1 MSVSV
6 IMAGALMRDLMARG
20 VRHLD
25 IGACEAIVARMF
37 DCARAIERGTADDNL
52 PPQRC
57 ATNEVDLDGS
67 CMACG
72 AVQGESC
79 QEQLFACQRPEGER

>member
-1 MSVSV
+1 MSGISV
-6 IMAGALMRDLMARG
+6 IMASALQRDLMARG

-25 IGACEAIVARMF
+25 LGDCEAIVARMF
-37 DCARAIERGTADDNL
+37 DCVSTIEYGTREDE

-57 ATNEVDLDGS
+57 ATDAVDLDGS

-72 AVQGESC
+72 AAQGESC
-79 QEQLFACQRPEGER
+79 RGAQ

>member
-1 MSVSV
+1 MSAVSD

-25 IGACEAIVARMF
+25 FGDCEAIVARMF
-37 DCARAIERGTADDNL
+37 DCVSTIEHGTRDDEA
-52 PPQRC
+52 PQRC
-57 ATNEVDLDGS
+57 ATDEADLDGS

-72 AVQGESC
+72 AAQGE
-79 QEQLFACQRPEGER
+79 ACRGTR